1 MLYFGP
7 ILCPRSLFSLSSRV
21 SRYFIKI
28 FKEIHSL
35 FTKVYGLR
43 NGDLDVLLSAGGE
56 VPASPHEVLLNA
68 LPAHGGQV
76 HLGLLQPPP
85 HALVAARDLEA
96 AAEHLQHR
104 PDVDVGQGVVLR
116 PPPIH
121 PGAARDVQ
129 MSS

>member
-1 MLYFGP
+1 M
-7 ILCPRSLFSLSSRV
+7 SH
-21 SRYFIKI
+21 YFIKV

-35 FTKVYGLR
+35 FAKVYGLR
-43 NGDLDVLLSAGGE
+43 NGDLDVLLGAGGE
-56 VPASPHEVLLNA
+56 VPAAPHEVLLDA

-96 AAEHLQHR
+96 AAEYLQHR
-104 PDVDVGQGVVLR
+104 PDVDVCEGVVLR
-116 PPPIH
+116 PPPVH
-121 PGAARDVQ
+121 SGAARNIQ